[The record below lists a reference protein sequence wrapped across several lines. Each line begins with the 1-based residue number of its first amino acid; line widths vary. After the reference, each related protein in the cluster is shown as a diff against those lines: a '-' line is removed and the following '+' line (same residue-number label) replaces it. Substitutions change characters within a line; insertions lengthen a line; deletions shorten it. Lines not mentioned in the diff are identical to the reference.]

1 MYQKTIKTTPAKT
14 CLLITTCLLIIY
26 VITGV
31 KECLLVAMLIGVAGS
46 FSNYLVRKIDYL
58 WSKLTFVLSLIIPNI
73 LLTLLFFLLLTPIAL
88 LSRLFGEKDPLM
100 LKRRQGS
107 MFKDY
112 ESEVDKE
119 YFEKTW

>member
-14 CLLITTCLLIIY
+14 CLVITSGLLIIY

-31 KECLLVAMLIGVAGS
+31 RECLLVALLIGMAGS
-46 FSNYLVRKIDYL
+46 FSNYLARKIDYL
-58 WSKLTFVLSLIIPNI
+58 WSKLTYVLSLIVPNI
-73 LLTLLFFLLLTPIAL
+73 LLSFIFFLLLTPIAV
-88 LSRLFGEKDPLM
+88 LSRLFGEKDPLR
-100 LKRRQGS
+100 LRRQEGS

-112 ESEVDKE
+112 KRELDKE

>member
-1 MYQKTIKTTPAKT
+1 MYQKTIPAKT
-14 CLLITTCLLIIY
+14 CLVITTCLLIIY

-31 KECLLVAMLIGVAGS
+31 RECLLAALLIGGAGS
-46 FSNYLVRKIDYL
+46 FSNYLARKIDYL
-58 WSKLTFVLSLIIPNI
+58 WSKLTYVLSLIVPNI
-73 LLTLLFFLLLTPIAL
+73 LLSFIFFLLLTPIAL

-100 LKRRQGS
+100 LKRQQGS

-112 ESEVDKE
+112 EREMDKE